1 MTAGGGANMS
11 EGQNRETRKNA
22 MKDIIRS
29 LHRGLTTDEAKER
42 FDREVGN
49 VSSSEIAEIEQ
60 SLINEGISAEE
71 IMKFCNVH
79 TLIFQSSLE
88 KAVADETFPSHPVY
102 LFRQENREIEKLV
115 GSIRDVAGEA
125 GPDDLASLKDILR
138 NSLLKLRGVETHYE
152 RKEQLLFPYLEKQD
166 FSAPSKVMWGKDNE
180 VREMLKAALAAIDEV
195 TGQESLQRYRDEL
208 LDPLLEEVSGMVFK
222 EEGILFPASLER
234 LRPGDWMEILRE
246 SDDIGYVFIERPE
259 ETEAHVKEL
268 EKALL
273 EETVFEQNTISLPT
287 GTIQPDELVH
297 LLNTLP
303 VDLTFVDRDDTV
315 RYFSEGKDRIF
326 RRTKSVIGRKVQNCH
341 PPQSVDAVEQVLT
354 SFKEGTRNSYDFWL
368 NLQDR
373 LIYIRYFA
381 LRDRQGVYL
390 GTLEVTQD
398 VTGIRQLE
406 GEKRL
411 VSE

>member
-1 MTAGGGANMS
+1 MS
-11 EGQNRETRKNA
+11 EGQSREARKNA
-22 MKDIIRS
+22 MKDIILS
-29 LHRGLTTDEAKER
+29 LHRGLTTNEAKER
-42 FDREVGN
+42 FEREVGDI
-49 VSSSEIAEIEQ
+49 SSSEIAEIEQ
-60 SLINEGISAEE
+60 SLINEGLSAEE

-88 KAVADETFPSHPVY
+88 KSVADETFPSHPVY

-115 GSIRDVAGEA
+115 GSIRDATVKA
-125 GPDDLASLKDILR
+125 GPEELASLKDTLR
-138 NSLLKLRGVETHYE
+138 DSLLELRGVETHYE

-180 VREMLKAALAAIDEV
+180 VRDMLKAALAAIDEV

-222 EEGILFPASLER
+222 EEAILFPASLER
-234 LRPGDWMEILRE
+234 LSPGDWVEILRE

-268 EKALL
+268 GKALL

-287 GTIQPDELVH
+287 GTIQPNELVH

-326 RRTKSVIGRKVQNCH
+326 RRTKSIIGRKVQNCH
-341 PPQSVDAVEQVLT
+341 PPQSVGAVEQILT
-354 SFKEGTRNSYDFWL
+354 SFKEGTQDSCDFWL

-373 LIYIRYFA
+373 FIYIRYFA

-406 GEKRL
+406 GDKRL
-411 VSE
+411 LDKKP

>member
-1 MTAGGGANMS
+1 MS
-11 EGQNRETRKNA
+11 EEQSREARKNA
-22 MKDIIRS
+22 MKDIILS

-42 FDREVGN
+42 FEREVGDVN
-49 VSSSEIAEIEQ
+49 ASEIAEIEQ
-60 SLINEGISAEE
+60 SLINEGLSAEE

-79 TLIFQSSLE
+79 ALIFQSSLE

-115 GSIRDVAGEA
+115 GSLRDVTEKAE
-125 GPDDLASLKDILR
+125 PDDMASLKGIIRD
-138 NSLLKLRGVETHYE
+138 SLLRLRGVETHYE

-180 VREMLKAALAAIDEV
+180 VRKMLKAALAAIDEV

-208 LDPLLEEVSGMVFK
+208 LAPLLEEVSGMVFK
-222 EEGILFPASLER
+222 EEAILFPASLER
-234 LRPGDWMEILRE
+234 LSPGDWVEILRE

-303 VDLTFVDRDDTV
+303 VDLTFVDSDDTV

-341 PPQSVDAVEQVLT
+341 PPQSVDAVEQILA
-354 SFKEGTRNSYDFWL
+354 SFKEGTRDSYDFWL

-381 LRDRQGVYL
+381 LRDRQGSYL

-398 VTGIRQLE
+398 VTGIRRLE

-411 VSE
+411 LDEKT

>member
-1 MTAGGGANMS
+1 MS
-11 EGQNRETRKNA
+11 EEQSRETKINA
-22 MKDIIRS
+22 MKDIILS
-29 LHRGLTTDEAKER
+29 LHHGLTTDEAKER
-42 FDREVGN
+42 FEREVGD

-60 SLINEGISAEE
+60 SLINEGLSAEE

-79 TLIFQSSLE
+79 ALIFQSSLE

-115 GSIRDVAGEA
+115 ESIRDIAGKA
-125 GPDDLASLKDILR
+125 GPDDLASLKDTLR
-138 NSLLKLRGVETHYE
+138 DSLLRLRGVETHYE

-180 VREMLKAALAAIDEV
+180 VKEMLKAALSAIDEIA
-195 TGQESLQRYRDEL
+195 GQESLRRYRDEL
-208 LDPLLEEVSGMVFK
+208 LDPLLEEVNGMVFK
-222 EEGILFPASLER
+222 EEGILFPVSLER
-234 LRPGDWMEILRE
+234 LGPGDWVEILRE

-287 GTIQPDELVH
+287 GTIQPDELVR
-297 LLNTLP
+297 LLNMLP
-303 VDLTFVDRDDTV
+303 VDLTFVDSDDTV
-315 RYFSEGKDRIF
+315 RYFSESKDRIF

-341 PPQSVDAVEQVLT
+341 PPQSVGAVEQILA
-354 SFKEGTRNSYDFWL
+354 SFKKGTRDSYDFWL

-381 LRDRQGVYL
+381 LRGRQGEYM

-398 VTGIRQLE
+398 VTGIRLLE
-406 GEKRL
+406 GENRL